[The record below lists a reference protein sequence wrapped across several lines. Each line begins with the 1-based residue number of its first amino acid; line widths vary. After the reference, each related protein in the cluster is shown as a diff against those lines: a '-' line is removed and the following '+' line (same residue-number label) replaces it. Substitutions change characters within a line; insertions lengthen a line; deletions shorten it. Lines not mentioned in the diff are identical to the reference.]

1 MKPPAFHYEKPSSVD
16 ELLDALTH
24 HGEDARILAGGQ
36 SLVPMMNFR
45 LVSPEVLI
53 DINGLSE
60 LDYIRRDGDTLS
72 IGALTRHSALNESPL
87 VAELCPLLAEAYK
100 HVAHVTIRNRGTI
113 GGNLSHADPSSEIP
127 AVCLCLESTMIVRGK
142 KETREVSAGEFF
154 LGALETA
161 IQPDEFLAE
170 IRIPVRKPGTGWAF
184 EEVSPRQGDFAT
196 TAVAVTLHVDGGVCR
211 SAAIAHAA
219 VADRPARI
227 EAAEAALV
235 GSRLDD
241 TQITEAAELA
251 SAAVEP
257 TVVNYH
263 GDAEYKR
270 DLVRALTK
278 RALHR
283 ALENCAT

>member
-1 MKPPAFHYEKPSSVD
+1 MKPPAFRYEKPSSVD
-16 ELLDALTH
+16 ELLDALTQ
-24 HGEDARILAGGQ
+24 HGDDARILAGGQ

-72 IGALTRHSALNESPL
+72 IGALTRHFALYESPL
-87 VAELCPLLAEAYK
+87 VAELCPLLAEAYR

-113 GGNLSHADPSSEIP
+113 GGNLSHADPNSEIP
-127 AVCLCLESTMIVRGK
+127 AVCICLESTMIVRSK

-170 IRIPVRKPGTGWAF
+170 IRIPVRKPGVGSAF

-196 TAVAVTLHVDGGVCR
+196 TAIAASLHVDGGVCR

-227 EAAEAALV
+227 ETAEAALV

-283 ALENCAT
+283 ALENCVA

>member
-1 MKPPAFHYEKPSSVD
+1 MKPPAFHYEKPLSVD
-16 ELLDALTH
+16 ELLDALTQ
-24 HGEDARILAGGQ
+24 HGNDARILAGGQ

-72 IGALTRHSALNESPL
+72 IGALTRHIALNESPL
-87 VAELCPLLAEAYK
+87 VSELCPLLAEAYK

-127 AVCLCLESTMIVRGK
+127 AVCLCLESTMIARSK
-142 KETREVSAGEFF
+142 KETREISAGDFF

-170 IRIPVRKPGTGWAF
+170 IRIPVRKPGVGSAF

-196 TAVAVTLHVDGGVCR
+196 TAIAVTLHVDRGVCR

-219 VADRPARI
+219 VVDRPARI
-227 EAAEAALV
+227 EASEAALV

-241 TQITEAAELA
+241 RRITEAADLA
-251 SAAVEP
+251 SVVVEP

-263 GDAEYKR
+263 GDGEYKN

-278 RALHR
+278 RALQR
-283 ALENCAT
+283 ALENCAA

>member
-16 ELLDALTH
+16 GLLDALTQ
-24 HGEDARILAGGQ
+24 HGDDARILAGGQ

-45 LVSPEVLI
+45 LVSPGVLI

-60 LDYIRRDGDTLS
+60 LDYIRQDGDTLL
-72 IGALTRHSALNESPL
+72 IGALTRHTTLDESPL
-87 VAELCPLLAEAYK
+87 VAEFCPLLAEAYK

-127 AVCLCLESTMIVRGK
+127 AVCLCLESTMILRSK
-142 KETREVSAGEFF
+142 KETREISAGEFF

-161 IQPDEFLAE
+161 LRPDEFLAE
-170 IRIPVRKPGTGWAF
+170 IRIPVRKPGAGSAF

-196 TAVAVTLHVDGGVCR
+196 TAIAVTLHLDGGVCR
-211 SAAIAHAA
+211 SVAIAHAA

-227 EAAEAALV
+227 EASEAVLV

-241 TQITEAAELA
+241 TQITEAADLA
-251 SAAVEP
+251 SVAVEP
-257 TVVNYH
+257 TVINYH
-263 GDAEYKR
+263 GGDEYKN
-270 DLVRALTK
+270 DLVRVLTK

>member
-1 MKPPAFHYEKPSSVD
+1 M
-16 ELLDALTH
+16 
-24 HGEDARILAGGQ
+24 RI
-36 SLVPMMNFR
+36 P
-45 LVSPEVLI
+45 
-53 DINGLSE
+53 
-60 LDYIRRDGDTLS
+60 
-72 IGALTRHSALNESPL
+72 
-87 VAELCPLLAEAYK
+87 
-100 HVAHVTIRNRGTI
+100 
-113 GGNLSHADPSSEIP
+113 
-127 AVCLCLESTMIVRGK
+127 
-142 KETREVSAGEFF
+142 
-154 LGALETA
+154 
-161 IQPDEFLAE
+161 E
-170 IRIPVRKPGTGWAF
+170 IRIPVRKPGVGSAF

-196 TAVAVTLHVDGGVCR
+196 TAIAASLHVDGGVCR

-227 EAAEAALV
+227 ETAEAALV

-270 DLVRALTK
+270 DLVRTLTK

-283 ALENCAT
+283 ALENCAA